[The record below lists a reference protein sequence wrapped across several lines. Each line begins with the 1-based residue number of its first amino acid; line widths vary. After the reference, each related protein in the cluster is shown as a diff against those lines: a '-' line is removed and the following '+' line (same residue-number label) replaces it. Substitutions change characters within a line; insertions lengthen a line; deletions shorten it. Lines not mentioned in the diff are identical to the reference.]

1 MPGKKKKL
9 VGVLILALFLFLFNT
24 ATQVSNQKTTKE
36 VLDSAW
42 DKFGLVSYMIGDT
55 DPTISIGMDETKS
68 EERLREYLDQ
78 NLPQEAKEKYD
89 IEIIQRDIE
98 ALEKEVFGD
107 RKQEKN

>member
-9 VGVLILALFLFLFNT
+9 VGVLILALFLFL
-24 ATQVSNQKTTKE
+24 KE

-42 DKFGLVSYMIGDT
+42 DKFGLVNYMIGDT

>member
-1 MPGKKKKL
+1 M
-9 VGVLILALFLFLFNT
+9 ILALFLFL
-24 ATQVSNQKTTKE
+24 KE

-55 DPTISIGMDETKS
+55 DPAISIGMDETKS

-89 IEIIQRDIE
+89 IEIIQGDIE
-98 ALEKEVFGD
+98 ALEKKSLGVANKRRIKL
-107 RKQEKN
+107 RKTG